1 MSDHS
6 VSNEIEQPVTIQLP
20 SGRILIYESHSFIL
34 FPMIRF
40 NNLNEI
46 TVDMETSMWLLSPA
60 NLYDICKFALNYGN
74 NEALFNKLQWEIA
87 FLLNQ

>member
-6 VSNEIEQPVTIQLP
+6 ISNEIEQPATIQLP
-20 SGRILIYESHSFIL
+20 SGHMLIYESHSFIL

-46 TVDMETSMWLLSPA
+46 TVDMETLMWLVAPVSGEPF
-60 NLYDICKFALNYGN
+60 I
-74 NEALFNKLQWEIA
+74 
-87 FLLNQ
+87 